1 MNFKRIVPSSI
12 FQDWVRKEEISQ
24 QVKKFFKFIKNIART
39 FWSAVAYHQIEL
51 RNNLPRQSPLL

>member
-24 QVKKFFKFIKNIART
+24 QVKKFFKFIQNIAKT
-39 FWSAVAYHQIEL
+39 FRSAVAHHLIEL
-51 RNNLPRQSPLL
+51 RNNLP

>member
-39 FWSAVAYHQIEL
+39 FWSVVAYHQIGL
-51 RNNLPRQSPLL
+51 RNNLP

>member
-39 FWSAVAYHQIEL
+39 FWSAVAHHLIEL
-51 RNNLPRQSPLL
+51 RNNLP